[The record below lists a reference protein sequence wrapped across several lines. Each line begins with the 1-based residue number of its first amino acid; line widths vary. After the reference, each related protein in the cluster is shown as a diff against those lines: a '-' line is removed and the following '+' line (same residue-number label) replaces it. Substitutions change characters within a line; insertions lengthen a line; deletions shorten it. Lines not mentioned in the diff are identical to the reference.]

1 MFFFRRKPAFPDFV
15 RAYSEAPRPDPT
27 RHWREV
33 GFSVLDVETS
43 GLNHKN
49 DVLLAIGLV
58 EVEGGRIHLSRHWYT
73 LVRPPEGVV
82 VDGNSIR
89 IHGLTRAELEQAPP
103 ADAVLPELLERLT
116 GRVMVVHV
124 AQVDVSFLNHAMRT
138 RWGAKLVGPIIDTA
152 RIAMTLHERAKILGS
167 VQPDMPM
174 PAIQLRALATR
185 FGLPS
190 YGEHN
195 ALNDALTTAQLF
207 LAQATRLEGM
217 GRPTLRGLVK
227 AGGV

>member
-1 MFFFRRKPAFPDFV
+1 MFSFWRKPVFPDFV
-15 RAYSEAPRPDPT
+15 RAYTEAPRPEPA

-33 GFSVLDVETS
+33 GYSVLDIETS
-43 GLNHKN
+43 GLNHKR
-49 DVLLAIGLV
+49 DALLAIGLV
-58 EVEGGRIHLSRHWYT
+58 EIEEGRIHLNRHWYT
-73 LVRPPEGVV
+73 LVRPPEGLE
-82 VDGNSIR
+82 VDASSIR
-89 IHGLTRAELEQAPP
+89 IHGITRAELEDAPL
-103 ADAVLPELLERLT
+103 ADVVLPELLARLA

-124 AQVDVSFLNHAMRT
+124 AQVDVSFLNQAMRT

-152 RIAMTLHERAKILGS
+152 RIAMSLHETAKILGS

-217 GRPTLRGLVK
+217 GRPTLRGLMK